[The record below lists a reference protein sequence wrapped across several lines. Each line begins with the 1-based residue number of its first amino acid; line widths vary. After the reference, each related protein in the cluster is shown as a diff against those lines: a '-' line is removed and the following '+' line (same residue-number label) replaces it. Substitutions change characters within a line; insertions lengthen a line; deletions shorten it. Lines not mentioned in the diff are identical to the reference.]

1 MIACVF
7 EPSFSRVRGRI
18 RGDKIAEMEAQ
29 NSPAQRFLAALLEWP
44 QLLKVPAEPYLLHLG
59 LSRQSSSNTDLLRN
73 SYPFLARRRFAYH
86 RRNPHRLSSDA
97 VMHVLRQIDETA
109 YKLPSGLQLL
119 SQLCVTAT
127 TASSSAV
134 DMDARRGFDRAAQEA
149 VISQLLAQPLR
160 AEELLLS
167 FVEDYPL
174 GAVDVAALPPLA
186 LTWRGEPSSLTAFGA
201 SVVPLSVIALLGT
214 LLAATPSSSIL
225 PRRAAPPVRGRER
238 WWPLGGCKAREPI
251 AASGPV
257 HPLRAG

>member
-1 MIACVF
+1 
-7 EPSFSRVRGRI
+7 
-18 RGDKIAEMEAQ
+18 MEAQ

-44 QLLKVPAEPYLLHLG
+44 QLLKQFLRNRNNLVAFG
-59 LSRQSSSNTDLLRN
+59 RLSRQSSSNTDLLREL
-73 SYPFLARRRFAYH
+73 FLSISSDAAGL
-86 RRNPHRLSSDA
+86 PTPPPKSSPASSSDA

-160 AEELLLS
+160 AEEPLLS

-174 GAVDVAALPPLA
+174 GAVDVAALLRLRSHGVASPRLLRPLA
-186 LTWRGEPSSLTAFGA
+186 R
-201 SVVPLSVIALLGT
+201 LSC
-214 LLAATPSSSIL
+214 
-225 PRRAAPPVRGRER
+225 R
-238 WWPLGGCKAREPI
+238 
-251 AASGPV
+251 
-257 HPLRAG
+257 

>member
-1 MIACVF
+1 
-7 EPSFSRVRGRI
+7 
-18 RGDKIAEMEAQ
+18 MEAQ

-44 QLLKVPAEPYLLHLG
+44 QLLKQFLRNRNNLVAFG
-59 LSRQSSSNTDLLRN
+59 RLSRQSSSNTDLLREL
-73 SYPFLARRRFAYH
+73 FLSISSDAVGLPTPPPKRSPAS
-86 RRNPHRLSSDA
+86 SSDA

-201 SVVPLSVIALLGT
+201 SVVPLSVIAPARNPTGGDAELITPMNCRALMIGVAMASTARVMVVVAPVGCGKRPIPLLT
-214 LLAATPSSSIL
+214 KRS
-225 PRRAAPPVRGRER
+225 
-238 WWPLGGCKAREPI
+238 
-251 AASGPV
+251 ASQ
-257 HPLRAG
+257 